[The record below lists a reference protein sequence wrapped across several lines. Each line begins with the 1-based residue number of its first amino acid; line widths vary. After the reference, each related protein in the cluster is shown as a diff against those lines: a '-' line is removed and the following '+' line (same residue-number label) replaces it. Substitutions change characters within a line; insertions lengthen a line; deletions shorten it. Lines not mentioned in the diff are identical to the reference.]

1 MQINGKHLMTID
13 IITTLNDGRKKLEQ
27 LYGME
32 VVVLCCREWKT
43 HYGNGHF
50 GKCGICHEQPKLM
63 SGKKWDDD
71 I

>member
-1 MQINGKHLMTID
+1 MQTSGKHLMTID
-13 IITTLNDGRKKLEQ
+13 ITMTSNDGRKRLEK

-50 GKCGICHEQPKLM
+50 GKCGICNQQPKLM
-63 SGKKWDDD
+63 PGKKWEN
-71 I
+71 

>member
-1 MQINGKHLMTID
+1 MKSEQRRI
-13 IITTLNDGRKKLEQ
+13 LENR
-27 LYGME
+27 YGME

-43 HYGNGHF
+43 HYGNGYF
-50 GKCGICHEQPKLM
+50 GKCGICNQQPKIM

>member
-1 MQINGKHLMTID
+1 MKSEQRRI
-13 IITTLNDGRKKLEQ
+13 LENR
-27 LYGME
+27 YGME

-50 GKCGICHEQPKLM
+50 GKCGICHESPKLM

>member
-1 MQINGKHLMTID
+1 MTID
-13 IITTLNDGRKKLEQ
+13 MTTTSNDGRKRLER

-43 HYGNGHF
+43 HYGDGHF
-50 GKCGICHEQPKLM
+50 GKCGICNQSPKLVA
-63 SGKKWDDD
+63 GKKWDDD

>member
-1 MQINGKHLMTID
+1 MKSEQRRI
-13 IITTLNDGRKKLEQ
+13 LENR
-27 LYGME
+27 YGME

-43 HYGNGHF
+43 HYGNGYF
-50 GKCGICHEQPKLM
+50 GKCGICHESPKLL